1 MYISTRKIL
10 QKYISSRIYIYKC
23 IWTLYIGSIRHMMT
37 LYCLKKA
44 LSTVENTPCTRWTQL
59 VKGVVQ
65 GGRNLSKGVVQV
77 DANRKNVPKIR
88 YKFDQ

>member
-1 MYISTRKIL
+1 MDPIYGVNPSYDHIIL
-10 QKYISSRIYIYKC
+10 S
-23 IWTLYIGSIRHMMT
+23 
-37 LYCLKKA
+37 KKA
-44 LSTVENTPCTRWTQL
+44 LSTEENTPCTRWTQL

-77 DANRKNVPKIR
+77 DANRKKVPKIR

>member
-1 MYISTRKIL
+1 MDPIYRLNPSYDDIIL
-10 QKYISSRIYIYKC
+10 S
-23 IWTLYIGSIRHMMT
+23 
-37 LYCLKKA
+37 KKA
-44 LSTVENTPCTRWTQL
+44 LSNEENRPCTRWTQL

-77 DANRKNVPKIR
+77 DANRKKVPKIR